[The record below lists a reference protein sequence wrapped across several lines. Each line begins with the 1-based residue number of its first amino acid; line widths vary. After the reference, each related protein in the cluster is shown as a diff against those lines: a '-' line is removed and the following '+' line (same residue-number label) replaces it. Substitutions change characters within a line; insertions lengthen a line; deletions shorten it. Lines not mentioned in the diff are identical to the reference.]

1 MARKTTVIIN
11 GNKSK
16 NMKQKILAIIIIALF
31 AIILGGYA
39 ISTVYMNKKF
49 AEEVDAFYMLNAKTV
64 FSIDEIYLYSSANA
78 VENDETRPIWNLN
91 LYQYTDIAITI
102 NNRSEETLNYE
113 NSIKELYIDNISYT
127 PVEKGEQNLY
137 FKDVNEFGKGNIA
150 EENKIQD
157 RLEFN
162 ILNDGDVNY
171 SKPEIYTDCTNPITL
186 EYVNNNIKE
195 NQIISDINKEIKFDG
210 TLLRTSGVLLKD
222 IKSTISFNI
231 TIVNYYNQKFVA
243 NVYIDIPLE
252 DNITGETIYNGKF
265 VKKLDNT
272 NLIRFFRIE

>member
-150 EENKIQD
+150 EE
-157 RLEFN
+157 
-162 ILNDGDVNY
+162 
-171 SKPEIYTDCTNPITL
+171 
-186 EYVNNNIKE
+186 
-195 NQIISDINKEIKFDG
+195 
-210 TLLRTSGVLLKD
+210 
-222 IKSTISFNI
+222 
-231 TIVNYYNQKFVA
+231 
-243 NVYIDIPLE
+243 
-252 DNITGETIYNGKF
+252 
-265 VKKLDNT
+265 
-272 NLIRFFRIE
+272 RICK